1 MNPQSCHTNPLLN
14 VCEKSRRTKCNNHL
28 IHRNRSALCFC
39 FHFSTKQTIC
49 NKNVTKNVTF
59 LLQMMLKGIV
69 PQQKTDEAECF
80 VREGPGTGQPNR
92 LLVL

>member
-1 MNPQSCHTNPLLN
+1 MHSVFVFILAQN
-14 VCEKSRRTKCNNHL
+14 RR
-28 IHRNRSALCFC
+28 F
-39 FHFSTKQTIC
+39 C

-59 LLQMMLKGIV
+59 LLQMMPKGIV